1 LHAAA
6 ACGLQPTS
14 VSALSSRARM
24 SSGTDPGQGCRS
36 PTLLRRLR
44 LGNAE
49 RSPQGREGA
58 CSQAPLPGNDRGN
71 ATSQSSFNTR
81 TALEISNL
89 NPQRESE
96 PAPGRMLICTPLSA
110 VVSPPAANPPRGA
123 ANRTGRSAAEP
134 GRGTPAGAD
143 PGRRAGGP
151 WLNIRLHP
159 AAHPVLDSRWARC
172 TLRAWSQHEGAA
184 ARCSATQSHRIP
196 SAHARPPHTRFA
208 ARKHLTAESPARRL
222 RMAPHPSLMCNGAS
236 TELPQAVVQR
246 CNLRSCLGANN
257 KPRAWFAS
265 SRHRKKPCCG
275 SDSPP

>member
-1 LHAAA
+1 MPSVRPRAVR
-6 ACGLQPTS
+6 GLIP
-14 VSALSSRARM
+14 
-24 SSGTDPGQGCRS
+24 
-36 PTLLRRLR
+36 RLR
-44 LGNAE
+44 CRVTTGVTQPPN
-49 RSPQGREGA
+49 QV
-58 CSQAPLPGNDRGN
+58 LPR
-71 ATSQSSFNTR
+71 AARKF
-81 TALEISNL
+81 IL
-89 NPQRESE
+89 NSQREFE

-110 VVSPPAANPPRGA
+110 VVSPPAANSPRGA

-208 ARKHLTAESPARRL
+208 ARSI
-222 RMAPHPSLMCNGAS
+222 
-236 TELPQAVVQR
+236 
-246 CNLRSCLGANN
+246 
-257 KPRAWFAS
+257 
-265 SRHRKKPCCG
+265 
-275 SDSPP
+275 

>member
-1 LHAAA
+1 MA
-6 ACGLQPTS
+6 PK
-14 VSALSSRARM
+14 
-24 SSGTDPGQGCRS
+24 
-36 PTLLRRLR
+36 LLPRLR
-44 LGNAE
+44 LRNAE

-58 CSQAPLPGNDRGN
+58 YSQAPLPGY
-71 ATSQSSFNTR
+71 AASESSFTPGR
-81 TALEISNL
+81 TALEIHL
-89 NPQRESE
+89 NSQREFE
-96 PAPGRMLICTPLSA
+96 PAPGRMLLCTPLSS
-110 VVSPPAANPPRGA
+110 VVSPPAANSPRGA

-208 ARKHLTAESPARRL
+208 ARSI
-222 RMAPHPSLMCNGAS
+222 
-236 TELPQAVVQR
+236 
-246 CNLRSCLGANN
+246 
-257 KPRAWFAS
+257 
-265 SRHRKKPCCG
+265 
-275 SDSPP
+275 

>member
-36 PTLLRRLR
+36 PRLR

-58 CSQAPLPGNDRGN
+58 YSQAPLPGNDRGN
-71 ATSQSSFNTR
+71 AASESSFNTR

-151 WLNIRLHP
+151 RLNIRLHP
-159 AAHPVLDSRWARC
+159 AAHPVLDSRWARAPG
-172 TLRAWSQHEGAA
+172 TNMRVPQPAA
-184 ARCSATQSHRIP
+184 AQRSRIGF
-196 SAHARPPHTRFA
+196 R
-208 ARKHLTAESPARRL
+208 E
-222 RMAPHPSLMCNGAS
+222 RMRVHHK
-236 TELPQAVVQR
+236 
-246 CNLRSCLGANN
+246 RS
-257 KPRAWFAS
+257 S
-265 SRHRKKPCCG
+265 
-275 SDSPP
+275 

>member
-1 LHAAA
+1 MA
-6 ACGLQPTS
+6 PK
-14 VSALSSRARM
+14 
-24 SSGTDPGQGCRS
+24 
-36 PTLLRRLR
+36 LLPRLR
-44 LGNAE
+44 LRNAE

-58 CSQAPLPGNDRGN
+58 YSQAPLPGY
-71 ATSQSSFNTR
+71 AASESSFTPGR
-81 TALEISNL
+81 TALEIHL
-89 NPQRESE
+89 NSQREFE
-96 PAPGRMLICTPLSA
+96 PAPGRMLLCTPLSS
-110 VVSPPAANPPRGA
+110 VVSPPAANSPRGA